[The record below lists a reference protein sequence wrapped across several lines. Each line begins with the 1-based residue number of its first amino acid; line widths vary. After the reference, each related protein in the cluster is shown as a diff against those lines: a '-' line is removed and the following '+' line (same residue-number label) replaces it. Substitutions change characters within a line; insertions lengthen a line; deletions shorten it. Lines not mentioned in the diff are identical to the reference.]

1 VDHILLHFE
10 LEIIDYTSQR
20 DFGNGKHR
28 YTIAEDGYITFTIEV
43 AQYYTKR
50 KKYEISIKYILEC
63 LECAVKNNRESYIIK
78 CVGMFE
84 QLRHIATIDAQRKYQ
99 YLINEIQGIHEQK
112 NTFIVDIA

>member
-1 VDHILLHFE
+1 MDDILLRFE
-10 LEIIDYTSQR
+10 QEIIDYKSQL
-20 DFGNGKHR
+20 DIG
-28 YTIAEDGYITFTIEV
+28 TEV

-84 QLRHIATIDAQRKYQ
+84 QLRHIATLEAQRKYQ
-99 YLINEIQGIHEQK
+99 YLINEIQGNHEQK